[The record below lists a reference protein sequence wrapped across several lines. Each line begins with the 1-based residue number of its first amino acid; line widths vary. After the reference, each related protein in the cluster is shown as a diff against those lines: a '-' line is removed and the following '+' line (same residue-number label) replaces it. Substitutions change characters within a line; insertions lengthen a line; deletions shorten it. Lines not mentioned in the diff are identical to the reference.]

1 MAILKTKRNPYL
13 ICKSQLKKKENAFL
27 VACSVPIPPPHPL
40 AKLKICHKGGGN

>member
-13 ICKSQLKKKENAFL
+13 FNLQKSIKKKENAFL
-27 VACSVPIPPPHPL
+27 VACSVPILPPSL